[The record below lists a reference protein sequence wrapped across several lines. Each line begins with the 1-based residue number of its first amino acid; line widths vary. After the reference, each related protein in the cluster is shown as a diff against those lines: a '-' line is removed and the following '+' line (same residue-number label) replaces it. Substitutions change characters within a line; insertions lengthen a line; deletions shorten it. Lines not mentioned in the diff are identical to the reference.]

1 MNELKRTWQ
10 GIVSVFLALGSA
22 ALAPATAAPPPRADV
37 PYAPP
42 VYREQ
47 EISLLDAI
55 RLTLEHNPAIK
66 LQTLDARV
74 QEGVAQEETGQ
85 FDATLIGT
93 LAYEFIQEE
102 LPHQT
107 KEAEAKRREEL
118 REVATEL
125 GATADYLDS
134 LRTEFIVAREAFE
147 LSGAIDSVE
156 FSTPEDQAQFDVLV
170 TLYENT
176 SPAAQEELK
185 ANIVDWLRAR
195 EDAATDSRDR
205 TRESELET
213 WEQLEKLGPVPEINQ
228 DYMGFVDLKL
238 SKPYR
243 MGAVLSPYAVVYGEG
258 TGYAGKDKSPE
269 LGGKGIADFY
279 KTQIGFE
286 IDLPLGRGRGS
297 QSAGA
302 AERAAQSEYAASIA
316 LVTHTAATSVRNTA
330 LAYWDLVAAQQRLE
344 IYEQSLALHSQLV
357 ELTETL
363 IRADELPSTELARAR
378 ARRGNAQALVDAAE
392 RDRSEARVTLATLIG
407 LRVEQ
412 LVHAPRAADG
422 FPALPDRETIAS
434 LTSEPLLREALH
446 LRRDYE
452 AARYFRESS
461 HVLMR
466 AAEVDVKPQ
475 LDLTLNTSYSGLNE
489 DANVGEGI
497 GGTITGKWV
506 GPSARVGL
514 DLLWPLANNQQ
525 RGKLVQR
532 TAQDEQNAITTAD
545 LERTIKANIVLAVE
559 SLRETVQQCLEYS
572 EAVEHYRRSVDSEME
587 RLRLGTATLI
597 DTILTEQRLTDA
609 LLALVDSQLAY
620 AQLLAQLRFE
630 AGLLVSEGPD
640 QSFLVGGDA
649 LTSLPSR

>member
-1 MNELKRTWQ
+1 MNELKRRWQ
-10 GIVSVFLALGSA
+10 GIVSVSLALGVV
-22 ALAPATAAPPPRADV
+22 ALAPATAAPPRPDV
-37 PYAPP
+37 AYAPP

-47 EISLLDAI
+47 EISLPDAI

-66 LQTLDARV
+66 LQSLDARE

-85 FDATLIGT
+85 FDATLLGT
-93 LAYEFIQEE
+93 LSYEFIQEE
-102 LPHQT
+102 LTSKT
-107 KEAEAKRREEL
+107 KEAEAERREQL

-125 GATADYLDS
+125 GATADHLDS

-147 LSGAIDSVE
+147 LGGDIHSVE
-156 FSTPEDQAQFDVLV
+156 FSTPENQAQFDVLV

-176 SPAAQEELK
+176 SPTAQEELK
-185 ANIVDWLRAR
+185 SRIVDWLRAR
-195 EDAATDSRDR
+195 EDAATDSRDDA
-205 TRESELET
+205 RESELET
-213 WEQLEKLGPVPEINQ
+213 WEQLEKLGAVPQINQ
-228 DYMGFVDLKL
+228 DYLGFVDLKL

-243 MGAVLSPYAVVYGEG
+243 TGVVLSPYVVLLGEG
-258 TGYAGKDKSPE
+258 TGYAGKEKPPE
-269 LGGKGIADFY
+269 LGGKGIADLY
-279 KTQIGFE
+279 KTEVGFE

-297 QSAGA
+297 QSAAA
-302 AERAAQSEYAASIA
+302 AERAALSGYAASLA

-330 LAYWDLVAAQQRLE
+330 LAYWNLVAAQERLE

-392 RDRSEARVTLATLIG
+392 RDRSEARVELATLIG

-412 LVHAPRAADG
+412 LVHAPHAADD
-422 FPALPDRETIAS
+422 FPTLPDREMIAS
-434 LTSEPLLREALH
+434 LTSEPLLREALR

-452 AARYFRESS
+452 AARHFRESS
-461 HVLMR
+461 HVLLR
-466 AAEVDVKPQ
+466 AADVDLKPQ
-475 LDLTLNTSYSGLNE
+475 IDLSLNTSYSGLNE

-514 DLLWPLANNQQ
+514 DLSWPLANNQQ
-525 RGKLVQR
+525 RGKLMQR

-559 SLRETVQQCLEYS
+559 SVRETVQQCHEYS

-630 AGLLVSEGPD
+630 AGLLVSESPD
-640 QSFLVGGDA
+640 RGFFVDPDF